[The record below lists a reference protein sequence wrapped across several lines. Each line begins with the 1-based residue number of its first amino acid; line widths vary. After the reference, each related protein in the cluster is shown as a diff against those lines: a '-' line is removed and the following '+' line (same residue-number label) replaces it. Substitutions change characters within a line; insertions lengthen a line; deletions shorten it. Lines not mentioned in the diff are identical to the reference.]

1 MGAYGDTPMID
12 SVLNQVEMAAG
23 LAIQR
28 MQGSHPMLANGFDP
42 ETKVSMPARLEYNFP
57 ARTAQE
63 LIETQDQVP
72 PPVRP
77 LPTAPRGAPQRKV
90 IVPGRSPLQ
99 DARPKPKAE
108 VPWLR

>member
-77 LPTAPRGAPQRKV
+77 PPAAPRGAPQRRV
-90 IVPGRSPLQ
+90 IVPGRAQPQ
-99 DARPKPKAE
+99 ETRQKPKSEA
-108 VPWLR
+108 PWLR